1 MVLSCRNRVAQRLDD
16 EPGDAE
22 IPSGRDPNIAG
33 RTNDNARP
41 AATIGQS
48 RLLRRSHSSASQAPA
63 NHPPSAG
70 VNPDASLSCRA
81 PGSDA
86 PAQHGRAV
94 PAGCIDSAGRPHAA
108 RGAGHDQ
115 RNRRRNRS
123 DRDRSSCRSAPGC
136 DIPCKQTAG
145 PARHHHGR
153 IDKHPVDERHV
164 GRDTRLACVPGT
176 MCGTA
181 SSLTAKF
188 NIGAVPAFRLKQAFT
203 RCPTNRQPVAHRN
216 GIIQQ
221 RTTIVRQSLPVA
233 PRITCRQIWACLGSH
248 RHEDPHRL
256 DSDNGYENGP
266 PLETAQGWAIPP
278 PPPVGT
284 VGGLCSA

>member
-1 MVLSCRNRVAQRLDD
+1 MSPVLSNRVAKRLDD

-22 IPSGRDPNIAG
+22 IPNGRDPNIAD

-48 RLLRRSHSSASQAPA
+48 RLLRRSHSPASQAPA

-94 PAGCIDSAGRPHAA
+94 PAGCFDSAGRPHAA

-123 DRDRSSCRSAPGC
+123 VRDRSSCRSAPGC
-136 DIPCKQTAG
+136 DTPCKQTAG
-145 PARHHHGR
+145 PARHHRGR

-203 RCPTNRQPVAHRN
+203 RCPTNRQPVAQRHHHPTHHHHPSVAAGRPADPMSPNLGVSRQPPTVALCGALWPLRN
-216 GIIQQ
+216 SG
-221 RTTIVRQSLPVA
+221 RAAANAPHPLTPTISAHATPV
-233 PRITCRQIWACLGSH
+233 
-248 RHEDPHRL
+248 
-256 DSDNGYENGP
+256 
-266 PLETAQGWAIPP
+266 
-278 PPPVGT
+278 
-284 VGGLCSA
+284 

>member
-1 MVLSCRNRVAQRLDD
+1 MGPVLSNRVAQRLDD

-22 IPSGRDPNIAG
+22 IPRGRDPNIAG
-33 RTNDNARP
+33 HTNDNARP

-48 RLLRRSHSSASQAPA
+48 RLLRRSQSPASRTPED
-63 NHPPSAG
+63 HPPPTG

-86 PAQHGRAV
+86 PAQHGRAA
-94 PAGCIDSAGRPHAA
+94 PDGCFDNAVRPHAA
-108 RGAGHDQ
+108 RGGGHDQ
-115 RNRRRNRS
+115 RNRQRNRS

-136 DIPCKQTAG
+136 DIPRTQTVG
-145 PARHHHGR
+145 PARHHRGQ
-153 IDKHPVDERHV
+153 IDKHRVDERHV

-188 NIGAVPAFRLKQAFT
+188 NIGAAPAFRLKQAFT

-216 GIIQQ
+216 GIIPQ
-221 RTTIVRQSLPVA
+221 RTTIHPSVAAGRPADPMSPNLGGFRQPSTLMAEVVQLRPGGRTGKRSRR
-233 PRITCRQIWACLGSH
+233 PRRGDQ
-248 RHEDPHRL
+248 
-256 DSDNGYENGP
+256 
-266 PLETAQGWAIPP
+266 
-278 PPPVGT
+278 
-284 VGGLCSA
+284 